1 MKFKHRLILLINKLY
16 FFKRL
21 FRKFI
26 NPTNTV
32 VLIKQNGKRI
42 YNPKIK
48 NLECIFMGSN
58 NYVEITEPLRIETKF
73 TIKCTGSHSTVKIGK
88 SNVYT
93 NCTILLRNRANV
105 EIGDYTTWGGGTII
119 TADNSA
125 VKIGSDCMFSN
136 MIEIRVTDGHTLY
149 DRDSKKLIN
158 DNKDITI
165 GNHVWIGT
173 RALLLKSNIA
183 DNNIIGACSFVN
195 KDFNIHNCVIAGTPA
210 KVVKT
215 NVNWDRRT
223 PTTYQ

>member
-1 MKFKHRLILLINKLY
+1 MRLKHRLILLINKLY

-32 VLIKQNGKRI
+32 VLIKQNGKKI
-42 YNPKIK
+42 YNPRIK
-48 NLECIFMGSN
+48 NLECIFLGSN
-58 NYVEITEPLRIETKF
+58 NYIEITEPFCIETKF
-73 TIKCTGSHSTVKIGK
+73 TIKCSGNNGRVKIGK

-93 NCTILLRNRANV
+93 NCTILLRPRANV
-105 EIGDYTTWGGGTII
+105 EIGDYTTWGGGIMI
-119 TADNSA
+119 TADDSN

-136 MIEIRVTDGHTLY
+136 TIEIRVTDGHTLY
-149 DRDSKKLIN
+149 DKESKKLLN
-158 DNKDITI
+158 KNKDITI

-173 RALLLKSNIA
+173 KAFILKSNIA

-195 KDFNIHNCVIAGTPA
+195 KDIDVHNCVIAGTPA